1 MQYFLDGWI
10 SCSRCDEIRVEC
22 DDKRPQRSD
31 CHELHQLEDGTAE
44 SERRGVRVLVRILQ
58 L

>member
-1 MQYFLDGWI
+1 MQAFLDGWI
-10 SCSRCDEIRVEC
+10 SCCRCVDMGVEC

-31 CHELHQLEDGTAE
+31 CHQLHQLGAGRADW
-44 SERRGVRVLVRILQ
+44 ERWDVRVAAQRLQ